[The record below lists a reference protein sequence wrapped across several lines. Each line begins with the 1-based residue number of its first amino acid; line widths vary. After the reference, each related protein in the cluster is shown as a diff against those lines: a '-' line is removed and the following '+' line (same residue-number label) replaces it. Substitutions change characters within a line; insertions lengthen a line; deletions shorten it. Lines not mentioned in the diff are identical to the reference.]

1 MTLELREPG
10 RFDDLLNYRLQ
21 RLFAASGAPVIRL
34 LEGRYGITR
43 REWRLLATL
52 GSRGPL
58 SPSLLAEECHLDR
71 PRASRAIGSLHV
83 KGLIERDAQRG
94 DARRAQ
100 VALTDRGS
108 ALYQELFQ
116 QVAAINVQ
124 LVECLDDS
132 TLQIFQDAMHRLTA
146 SAIQLNMTL
155 VQDVGADRQAG
166 GARRPRAGETPYL
179 AQMDTTPR
187 TR

>member
-1 MTLELREPG
+1 MTLGLRKPG
-10 RFDDLLNYRLQ
+10 TFDDLLNYRLQ

-52 GSRGPL
+52 GSRGAL
-58 SPSLLAEECHLDR
+58 SPSLLAKECHLDR
-71 PRASRAIGSLHV
+71 PRASRAIGSLHT
-83 KGLIERDAQRG
+83 KGLVERDTQRG
-94 DARRAQ
+94 DARRAL

-108 ALYQELFQ
+108 ALYQELFE
-116 QVAAINVQ
+116 QVAAINVR

-132 TLQIFQDAMHRLTA
+132 TLAIFQDALTRLTV
-146 SAIQLNMTL
+146 SAIELNMTL
-155 VQDVGADRQAG
+155 VQDVSADRHAG
-166 GARRPRAGETPYL
+166 GARRPRVRE
-179 AQMDTTPR
+179 AQDVAELDVVPR